1 MCMAVH
7 VILLLIKDVLP
18 AFEKVHR
25 THVTAITELK
35 LDYNIAIGIKFQ
47 LNLFRKNINTHL

>member
-1 MCMAVH
+1 MAVH